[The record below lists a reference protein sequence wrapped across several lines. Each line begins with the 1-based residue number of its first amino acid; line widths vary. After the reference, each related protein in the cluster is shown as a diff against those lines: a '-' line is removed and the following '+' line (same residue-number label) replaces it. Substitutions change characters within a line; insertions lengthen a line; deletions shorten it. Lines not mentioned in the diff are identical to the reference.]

1 MGLSEVNETEGL
13 IISFQ
18 DEIFRFEI
26 KMDDFGLVDV
36 SQGRQQLRHVVAEGG
51 LGVGGGLRQPVEQGR
66 TEQSVMKLFSTNQW
80 SFLWLQFL
88 SLFFWVRSKLCL

>member
-66 TEQSVMKLFSTNQW
+66 TEQSVMKLFSTNQ
-80 SFLWLQFL
+80 
-88 SLFFWVRSKLCL
+88 